1 VTTNPAQSV
10 PRVMTYAIADSAS
23 PWRWM
28 STNRTHVGK
37 VRRVN
42 QDALLERPDIG
53 LWVIADGMGGHASGE
68 IASGLVIESLR
79 DLPAPT
85 SLSGFVDTVEDRIL
99 GVNAELRAMAAG
111 NRHRTMG
118 TTVAAL
124 LAYAHLAVTLWA
136 GDSRIYRYREQRL
149 ERLTHDHALV
159 EDLVDSGMLTRA
171 QAERHPHANLVT
183 RAVGAA
189 DDLFLDIDIVE
200 LMDKDVFLLCTD
212 GLTKELTDKAIAKT
226 MACNDGEDAIGTL
239 ITKVLEHGA
248 RDNTTIITVKVS
260 KADPASTDEHSDAD
274 DEETTVR
281 HSEGEQGAG
290 A

>member
-1 VTTNPAQSV
+1 
-10 PRVMTYAIADSAS
+10 MTYAPTGSTS
-23 PWRWM
+23 PWRWT

-53 LWVIADGMGGHASGE
+53 LWVIADGMGGHAAGE

-79 DLPAPT
+79 DLPTPA

-99 GVNAELRAMAAG
+99 GVNAELRSMAAG
-111 NRHRTMG
+111 YRNRTMG

-124 LAYAHLAVTLWA
+124 LAYAHLAVVLWA
-136 GDSRIYRYREQRL
+136 GDSRIYRYRERRL

-159 EDLVDSGMLTRA
+159 EDMVGSGMLTRA

-212 GLTKELTDKAIAKT
+212 GLTKELTDKVIAKT
-226 MACNDGEDAIGTL
+226 LARDDGEDAIGAL
-239 ITKVLEHGA
+239 ITKALEHGA
-248 RDNTTIITVKVS
+248 RDNTTVITVKVNR
-260 KADPASTDEHSDAD
+260 ADPTATTVPSYSD

-281 HSEGEQGAG
+281 HSAG
-290 A
+290 AQGKGT